1 MVARA
6 VLGRIADEG
15 DFRVAE
21 LAHAVQVILKAVQ
34 VCLREQLLAV
44 LHHRRIIGILAAV
57 LTVVSLPVEFRREGL
72 HKVQQRDEA
81 LAVERA
87 LAGLPVDERGEV
99 VGDTVAHDS
108 GPRGV
113 IVKDVGVL
121 LQLGHRVLHGRDIPH
136 VIAIHDL
143 RKAECGL
150 DHEARGQL
158 VELAIGLAGLNDLGD
173 EALARQLGVAVD
185 QLVEVGQDALGR
197 VALDGQILGQE
208 HVGDDAGHDLG
219 VQLGEARA
227 VIVVRVELGI
237 VLDHDAVGIARLVE
251 VDDLLLDVIVQ
262 IEAGERQDGLFR
274 EARGVHALHQH
285 ELVDARLRLVV
296 PVVQDGD
303 DAAVVH
309 HGKAAHVVRV
319 DVAVHPVEQLFRG
332 VARRDV
338 AEDLAVV
345 VVEEVIFLDTGIDVP
360 RAVGQRGLVLGVI
373 RLCLD
378 VDRHEIVR
386 AGLVL
391 GVVDVGDRANG
402 VRVEAFQLAAVVSGL
417 DRREIFALAV
427 EQVDVLPVIAVD
439 RPILADHDGGDVGI
453 IARRHVVRH
462 DVAAAGGA
470 DHRVGRG
477 CAVRRFV
484 LRRDQVE
491 AGQFL
496 ARAVEMH
503 HGGAVLIDLILPF
516 VLCIRIKI
524 VGQLGLIL
532 IDKAENPDAAV
543 VHDLEVVDVAAALP
557 ALFDGRERQALH
569 LSADLAVQIERI
581 ERRPVI
587 GICIGVG
594 LFLAVFVGVGV
605 GLGLLPVGDAGCEPD
620 RAALGRHARHAV
632 HLGGYGQIRR
642 LVGIFRRHLRLVVLC
657 RRDNAGVSIAGVTVT
672 IIFLAAA
679 GQHADQQHEH
689 QKQGKNTMFHSQFP
703 FCGRTAH
710 NDCFVVPIIS
720 GFFRMRSPSPDF

>member
-6 VLGRIADEG
+6 VLGRIADKG
-15 DFRVAE
+15 DALALV

-34 VCLREQLLAV
+34 ICRRKQLLSV
-44 LHHRRIIGILAAV
+44 LHHRRIIDILAAV

-72 HKVQQRDEA
+72 CKVQQGREA

-87 LAGLPVDERGEV
+87 LAGLPVDERGEI

-108 GPRGV
+108 GLRGV

-121 LQLGHRVLHGRDIPH
+121 LQLGHRVLHGRDVPD
-136 VIAIHDL
+136 VIAVHDL
-143 RKAECGL
+143 RKAERSL

-158 VELAIGLAGLNDLGD
+158 VELAVRLADLDDLGD
-173 EALARQLGVAVD
+173 ETLARQLGVAVD

-227 VIVVRVELGI
+227 VIVVRVELGV

-262 IEAGERQDGLFR
+262 IEAGERQDRLLR
-274 EARGVHALHQH
+274 EARGVYALHQH
-285 ELVDARLRLVV
+285 ELVDAGLVV

-303 DAAVVH
+303 DAAIVH

-332 VARRDV
+332 VARRNV
-338 AEDLAVV
+338 AENLAVV

-453 IARRHVVRH
+453 IARRHVVHR

-532 IDKAENPDAAV
+532 TDNAENPDAAV

-587 GICIGVG
+587 GVCIGLG
-594 LFLAVFVGVGV
+594 LLLAVFVGVGI

-620 RAALGRHARHAV
+620 CAALGRHARHAV
-632 HLGGYGQIRR
+632 HLGRYGQIRR
-642 LVGIFRRHLRLVVLC
+642 LVGIF
-657 RRDNAGVSIAGVTVT
+657 
-672 IIFLAAA
+672 
-679 GQHADQQHEH
+679 
-689 QKQGKNTMFHSQFP
+689 
-703 FCGRTAH
+703 
-710 NDCFVVPIIS
+710 
-720 GFFRMRSPSPDF
+720 